1 MKLFKKIKKIY
12 IASDH
17 AGYPLKQVIVK
28 EFLSKK
34 GINFQD
40 LGTNS
45 EKSVDYPKFAK
56 KLSKKINK
64 TSMGI
69 LICGSGIGVSISANR
84 HKHIR
89 ASLCHNVNSAK
100 MTRKHN
106 DSNSFL
112 DGTLFQAALFRLRLI
127 SRLARSDS
135 WTIIKETFMR
145 SRLAQVGLR
154 QPH

>member
-1 MKLFKKIKKIY
+1 MKLFKKIKKVY

-17 AGYPLKQVIVK
+17 AGYALKQVIVK
-28 EFLSKK
+28 EFLSKE

-89 ASLCHNVNSAK
+89 ASLCHNVNSAR

-106 DSNSFL
+106 DSNVICLQGRPFVKKKIFAML
-112 DGTLFQAALFRLRLI
+112 NAYFDTEFEEGRHTRRVEQL
-127 SRLARSDS
+127 
-135 WTIIKETFMR
+135 
-145 SRLAQVGLR
+145 
-154 QPH
+154 

>member
-17 AGYPLKQVIVK
+17 AGYPLKKLIIK
-28 EFLSKK
+28 EFLSKNR
-34 GINFQD
+34 INFQD

-45 EKSVDYPKFAK
+45 EKSVDYPNFAK
-56 KLSKKINK
+56 KLCKNINK
-64 TSMGI
+64 SSMGI

-89 ASLCHNVNSAK
+89 ASLCHNVNSAR

-106 DSNSFL
+106 DSNVICLQGRPFVKKRIFAML
-112 DGTLFQAALFRLRLI
+112 NAYFDTEFEEGRHTRRIEQL
-127 SRLARSDS
+127 
-135 WTIIKETFMR
+135 
-145 SRLAQVGLR
+145 
-154 QPH
+154 

>member
-1 MKLFKKIKKIY
+1 MKLLKKTKKIY

-17 AGYPLKQVIVK
+17 AGYPLKKLIIK

-34 GINFQD
+34 RINFQD

-45 EKSVDYPKFAK
+45 EKSVDYPNFAK
-56 KLSKKINK
+56 KLCKNINK
-64 TSMGI
+64 NSMGI

-89 ASLCHNVNSAK
+89 ASLCHNVNSAR

-106 DSNSFL
+106 DSNVICLQGRPFVKKRIFAML
-112 DGTLFQAALFRLRLI
+112 NAYFDTEFEEGRHTRRVEQL
-127 SRLARSDS
+127 
-135 WTIIKETFMR
+135 
-145 SRLAQVGLR
+145 
-154 QPH
+154 

>member
-17 AGYPLKQVIVK
+17 AGFPLKKLIIK
-28 EFLSKK
+28 EFLTKK
-34 GINFQD
+34 RINFQD

-45 EKSVDYPKFAK
+45 EKSVDYPNFAK
-56 KLSKKINK
+56 KLCKNINK
-64 TSMGI
+64 NSMGI

-89 ASLCHNVNSAK
+89 ASLCHNVNSAR

-106 DSNSFL
+106 DSNVICLQGRPFVKKRIFAML
-112 DGTLFQAALFRLRLI
+112 NAYFDTEFEEGRHTRRVEQL
-127 SRLARSDS
+127 
-135 WTIIKETFMR
+135 
-145 SRLAQVGLR
+145 
-154 QPH
+154 

>member
-1 MKLFKKIKKIY
+1 MKLFKKIKKVY

-17 AGYPLKQVIVK
+17 AGYGLKQVIVK

-56 KLSKKINK
+56 KLSQKINK

-89 ASLCHNVNSAK
+89 ASLCHNVNSAR

-106 DSNSFL
+106 DSNVICLQGRPFVKKKIFAML
-112 DGTLFQAALFRLRLI
+112 NAYFDTEFEEGRHTRRVEQL
-127 SRLARSDS
+127 
-135 WTIIKETFMR
+135 
-145 SRLAQVGLR
+145 
-154 QPH
+154 

>member
-56 KLSKKINK
+56 KLSQKINK

-106 DSNSFL
+106 DSNVICLQGRPFVKKKIFAML
-112 DGTLFQAALFRLRLI
+112 NAYFDTEFEEGRHTRRVEQL
-127 SRLARSDS
+127 
-135 WTIIKETFMR
+135 
-145 SRLAQVGLR
+145 
-154 QPH
+154 

>member
-1 MKLFKKIKKIY
+1 MKLFKKIKKVY

-17 AGYPLKQVIVK
+17 AGYALKQVIVK
-28 EFLSKK
+28 EFLFKK

-56 KLSKKINK
+56 KLSQKINK

-106 DSNSFL
+106 DSNVICLQGRPFVKKKIFAML
-112 DGTLFQAALFRLRLI
+112 NAYFDTEFEEGRHTRRVEQL
-127 SRLARSDS
+127 
-135 WTIIKETFMR
+135 
-145 SRLAQVGLR
+145 
-154 QPH
+154 

>member
-1 MKLFKKIKKIY
+1 VRLFKKIKKIY

-17 AGYPLKQVIVK
+17 AGYALKQVIVK
-28 EFLSKK
+28 EFLFKK

-56 KLSKKINK
+56 KLSQKINK

-106 DSNSFL
+106 DSNVICLQGRPFVKKKIFAML
-112 DGTLFQAALFRLRLI
+112 NAYFDTEFEEGRHTRRVEQL
-127 SRLARSDS
+127 
-135 WTIIKETFMR
+135 
-145 SRLAQVGLR
+145 
-154 QPH
+154 

>member
-1 MKLFKKIKKIY
+1 MRLFKKIKKVF

-17 AGYPLKQVIVK
+17 AGYPLKQLIIK

-34 GINFQD
+34 SINFQD
-40 LGTNS
+40 LGANS

-56 KLSKKINK
+56 KLCKKINT

-69 LICGSGIGVSISANR
+69 LICGTGIGVSIIANR

-106 DSNSFL
+106 DSNVICLQGRPFVKKKIFAML
-112 DGTLFQAALFRLRLI
+112 NAYFDTEFEEGRHKRRVEQL
-127 SRLARSDS
+127 
-135 WTIIKETFMR
+135 
-145 SRLAQVGLR
+145 
-154 QPH
+154 

>member
-17 AGYPLKQVIVK
+17 AGFPLKKLIIK
-28 EFLSKK
+28 EFLTKK
-34 GINFQD
+34 RINFQD

-45 EKSVDYPKFAK
+45 EKSVDYPNFAK
-56 KLSKKINK
+56 KLCKNINK
-64 TSMGI
+64 NSMGI

-89 ASLCHNVNSAK
+89 ASLCHNVNSAR

-106 DSNSFL
+106 DSNVICLQGRPFVKKKIFAML
-112 DGTLFQAALFRLRLI
+112 DAYFDTEFEEGRHKRRVEQL
-127 SRLARSDS
+127 
-135 WTIIKETFMR
+135 
-145 SRLAQVGLR
+145 
-154 QPH
+154 

>member
-1 MKLFKKIKKIY
+1 MRLFKKIKKVY

-106 DSNSFL
+106 DSNVICLQGRPFVKKKIFAML
-112 DGTLFQAALFRLRLI
+112 DAYFNTEFDEGRHTRRIEQL
-127 SRLARSDS
+127 
-135 WTIIKETFMR
+135 
-145 SRLAQVGLR
+145 
-154 QPH
+154 

>member
-28 EFLSKK
+28 EFLFKK

-56 KLSKKINK
+56 KLSQKINK

-106 DSNSFL
+106 DSNVICLQGRPFVKKKIFAML
-112 DGTLFQAALFRLRLI
+112 NAYFDTEFEEGRHTRRVEQL
-127 SRLARSDS
+127 
-135 WTIIKETFMR
+135 
-145 SRLAQVGLR
+145 
-154 QPH
+154 

>member
-1 MKLFKKIKKIY
+1 MKLFKKIKKVY

-17 AGYPLKQVIVK
+17 AGYALKQVIVK
-28 EFLSKK
+28 EFLSKE

-106 DSNSFL
+106 DSNVICLQGRPFVKNKIFAML
-112 DGTLFQAALFRLRLI
+112 DAYFDTEFDEGRHTRRIEQL
-127 SRLARSDS
+127 
-135 WTIIKETFMR
+135 
-145 SRLAQVGLR
+145 
-154 QPH
+154 

>member
-1 MKLFKKIKKIY
+1 MKLFKKIKKVY

-28 EFLSKK
+28 EFLFKQ

-84 HKHIR
+84 YKHIR

-106 DSNSFL
+106 DSNVICLQGRPFVKKKIFAML
-112 DGTLFQAALFRLRLI
+112 NAYFDTEFEEGRHTRRVEQL
-127 SRLARSDS
+127 
-135 WTIIKETFMR
+135 
-145 SRLAQVGLR
+145 
-154 QPH
+154 

>member
-1 MKLFKKIKKIY
+1 VKLLKKIKKVY

-17 AGYPLKQVIVK
+17 AGYPLKELIIK
-28 EFLSKK
+28 EFLSKES
-34 GINFQD
+34 INFQD

-56 KLSKKINK
+56 KLCKKINK

-84 HKHIR
+84 YNHIR

-106 DSNSFL
+106 DSNVICLQGRPFVKKKIFAML
-112 DGTLFQAALFRLRLI
+112 NAYFDTEFEEGRHKRRVEQL
-127 SRLARSDS
+127 
-135 WTIIKETFMR
+135 
-145 SRLAQVGLR
+145 
-154 QPH
+154 

>member
-17 AGYPLKQVIVK
+17 AGFSLKKLIIK
-28 EFLSKK
+28 EFLTKK
-34 GINFQD
+34 RINFQD

-45 EKSVDYPKFAK
+45 EKSVDYPNFAK
-56 KLSKKINK
+56 KLCKNINK

-89 ASLCHNVNSAK
+89 ASLCHNVNSAR

-106 DSNSFL
+106 DSNVICLQGRPFVKKRIFAML
-112 DGTLFQAALFRLRLI
+112 NAYFDTEFEEGRHTRRVEQL
-127 SRLARSDS
+127 
-135 WTIIKETFMR
+135 
-145 SRLAQVGLR
+145 
-154 QPH
+154 

>member
-17 AGYPLKQVIVK
+17 AGYPLKKLIIK

-34 GINFQD
+34 RINFQD

-45 EKSVDYPKFAK
+45 EKSVDYPNFAK
-56 KLSKKINK
+56 KLCKNINK
-64 TSMGI
+64 NSMGI

-89 ASLCHNVNSAK
+89 ASLCHNVNSAR

-106 DSNSFL
+106 DSNVICLQGRPFVKKRIFAML
-112 DGTLFQAALFRLRLI
+112 NAYFDTEFEQGRHTRRVEQL
-127 SRLARSDS
+127 
-135 WTIIKETFMR
+135 
-145 SRLAQVGLR
+145 
-154 QPH
+154 

>member
-17 AGYPLKQVIVK
+17 AGYPLKKLIIK

-34 GINFQD
+34 RINFQD

-45 EKSVDYPKFAK
+45 EKSVDYPNFAK
-56 KLSKKINK
+56 KLCKNINK

-89 ASLCHNVNSAK
+89 ASLCHNVNSAR

-106 DSNSFL
+106 DSNVICLQGRPFVKKRIFAML
-112 DGTLFQAALFRLRLI
+112 NAYFDTEFEEGRHTRRIEQL
-127 SRLARSDS
+127 
-135 WTIIKETFMR
+135 
-145 SRLAQVGLR
+145 
-154 QPH
+154 

>member
-1 MKLFKKIKKIY
+1 VKLFKKIKKLY

-17 AGYPLKQVIVK
+17 AGYALKQVIVK
-28 EFLSKK
+28 EFLSKEA
-34 GINFQD
+34 INFQD

-45 EKSVDYPKFAK
+45 EKSVDYPEFAK

-89 ASLCHNVNSAK
+89 ASLCHNVNSAR

-106 DSNSFL
+106 DSNVICLQGRPFVKKKIFAML
-112 DGTLFQAALFRLRLI
+112 NAYFDTEFEEGRHTRRVEQL
-127 SRLARSDS
+127 
-135 WTIIKETFMR
+135 
-145 SRLAQVGLR
+145 
-154 QPH
+154 

>member
-1 MKLFKKIKKIY
+1 VKLFKKIKKVY

-69 LICGSGIGVSISANR
+69 LICGSGIG
-84 HKHIR
+84 IR

-106 DSNSFL
+106 DSNVICLQGRPFVKKKIFAML
-112 DGTLFQAALFRLRLI
+112 NAYFDTEFEEGRHTRRVEQL
-127 SRLARSDS
+127 
-135 WTIIKETFMR
+135 
-145 SRLAQVGLR
+145 
-154 QPH
+154 

>member
-1 MKLFKKIKKIY
+1 VRLFKKIKKVY

-17 AGYPLKQVIVK
+17 AGYALKQVIVK
-28 EFLSKK
+28 EFLFKK

-56 KLSKKINK
+56 KLSNKINK

-106 DSNSFL
+106 DSNVICLQGRPFVKKKIFAML
-112 DGTLFQAALFRLRLI
+112 NAYFDTEFEEGRHTRRVEQL
-127 SRLARSDS
+127 
-135 WTIIKETFMR
+135 
-145 SRLAQVGLR
+145 
-154 QPH
+154 

>member
-1 MKLFKKIKKIY
+1 MRLFKKIKKVF

-17 AGYPLKQVIVK
+17 AGYPLKQLIIK
-28 EFLSKK
+28 EFLSKQSV
-34 GINFQD
+34 NFQD

-56 KLSKKINK
+56 KLCKKINK

-84 HKHIR
+84 HNHIR

-106 DSNSFL
+106 DSNVICLQGRPFVKKKIFAML
-112 DGTLFQAALFRLRLI
+112 NAYFDTEFEEGRHKRRVEQL
-127 SRLARSDS
+127 
-135 WTIIKETFMR
+135 
-145 SRLAQVGLR
+145 
-154 QPH
+154 